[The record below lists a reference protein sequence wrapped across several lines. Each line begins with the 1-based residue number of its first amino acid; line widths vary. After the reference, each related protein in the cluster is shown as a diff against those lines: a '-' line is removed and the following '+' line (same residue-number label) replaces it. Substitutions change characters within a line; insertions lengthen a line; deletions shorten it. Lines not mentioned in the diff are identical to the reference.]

1 MRWLVVSLLL
11 CASVALAQAS
21 AVKIV
26 DPSDQTKQANVKAV
40 GSERALTV
48 RCVEGCAST
57 INLGDAGI
65 SITADSWFPDGGS
78 IGYMRMPDG
87 GPLEVYTVNA
97 GGGGGGGWTPDGGS
111 IGSVVQGSAAD
122 GGLDW
127 SVRTHGVVS
136 TVNAT
141 TTPLGSGATYTGT
154 WEEVTDFPFL
164 TISVYAN
171 VASATDGFKVQWS
184 LDGSNMDSEVPLT
197 IAAAAGRSLATATRN
212 RYVRLV
218 YTNGGSAQGTFRLG
232 LVKHQTAGGLNN
244 YPIDTP
250 IISDAWGILTR
261 SVITGETTAGGGG
274 FVNVKV
280 NPSGTLAVA
289 ASQDTSP
296 WVVSAASLP
305 LPTGAATAA
314 NQTTLGSQTTKLNDG
329 TDTALI
335 TGAGALTVDGSGVT
349 QPVSAASLPLP
360 TGASTSALQTTGNTS
375 LSNIDTKT
383 PALGQTTMAGSS
395 PVVIASNQ
403 SAVPASQ
410 SGTWSTRTQDGA
422 GNALASSTTAPAGS
436 EQALIVR
443 NIPSGTQTVSGSVTA
458 SGTVTANQGTPAATA
473 NRWPTQITDGTDLAQ
488 VSASGALLVDGSAT
502 TQPVSGTVTANAGTG
517 NFAVNQTQVNG
528 VAVSTGNGVA
538 GTGVQRVTIASDN
551 TAFTVNA
558 AQSGTWNINN
568 VSGTVS
574 LPTGAATETTLGT
587 RLSESVFTGRF
598 PASATLA
605 DATANPSLSASAGY
619 LMAYNGTTWDRLRKS
634 ATGLLVDIQNTSLAV
649 TQAGTWNVG
658 LSAGT
663 NYIGKTRITDGTLDM
678 SLLNSAPGSD
688 TGQVSVPVRIIS
700 SLAGGAG
707 GTSSSFGATFPAT
720 GTAAGFSDG
729 TNMQTGRVFDLDTGG
744 GSQYV
749 LGTNLRV
756 SASGGS
762 VEAAAGSGTV
772 NANTLRVVLPT
783 DQPVIPVS
791 DNGSSLTVDGTV
803 AISNSFLL
811 DATFTGRFSLGAAA
825 TDNFANPTTTGT
837 LGFNMLWDGATW
849 DRAPGNSTDGTLVNL
864 GANNDVTVTGTVTAN
879 AGTGTFTVGQATAA
893 NLRAQTASESTTN
906 TALPTVA
913 SAAGFSDGTNLR
925 IPRVVDVDTSG
936 GGTIWATG
944 VSVLGGGF
952 GAPTQANVEEVVPT
966 TTGATG
972 LYVWSIAKDVT
983 NPVTTSVSCATTATA
998 APASILTNR
1007 TTLTVINNSTATI
1020 YLGGSAVTTATGIPL
1035 LPGASFMDDVSNAT
1049 YYCIVTSGTAD
1060 LRVLEN

>member
-1 MRWLVVSLLL
+1 MRCLVVSLLL
-11 CASVALAQAS
+11 CASAALAQAS

-87 GPLEVYTVNA
+87 GALEVYVTGGIA
-97 GGGGGGGWTPDGGS
+97 GGGGWVPDGGYV
-111 IGSVVQGSAAD
+111 GTVGQGPGED
-122 GGLDW
+122 GGRAWNVQVLSGLVDQ
-127 SVRTHGVVS
+127 GNS
-136 TVNAT
+136 TS
-141 TTPLGSGATYTGT
+141 TPLAGGGVFTGT
-154 WEEVTDFPFL
+154 
-164 TISVYAN
+164 
-171 VASATDGFKVQWS
+171 
-184 LDGSNMDSEVPLT
+184 
-197 IAAAAGRSLATATRN
+197 ATATSATSLSVIAYSN
-212 RYVRLV
+212 VSSAAGGLSIEGSTDGTNWDHTHTHTVTGGAEFIIGLPIQTKYVRIV
-218 YTNGGSAQGTFRLG
+218 YTNGGSAQGVFRL
-232 LVKHQTAGGLNN
+232 QTILHATSQTGSVVSVN
-244 YPIDTP
+244 DTP
-250 IISDAWGILTR
+250 TATDHAQLTQAVIIGQ
-261 SVITGETTAGGGG
+261 TTAGGGAY
-274 FVNVKV
+274 VPVKV
-280 NPSGTLAVA
+280 NPSGTLTVA
-289 ASQDTSP
+289 ATQDTSP

-335 TGAGALTVDGSGVT
+335 TGAGALVVDGSGVT

-375 LSNIDTKT
+375 LSNIDTDLDV
-383 PALGQTTMAGSS
+383 ALS
-395 PVVIASNQ
+395 
-403 SAVPASQ
+403 
-410 SGTWSTRTQDGA
+410 
-422 GNALASSTTAPAGS
+422 
-436 EQALIVR
+436 
-443 NIPSGTQTVSGSVTA
+443 
-458 SGTVTANQGTPAATA
+458 
-473 NRWPTQITDGTDLAQ
+473 
-488 VSASGALLVDGSAT
+488 
-502 TQPVSGTVTANAGTG
+502 
-517 NFAVNQTQVNG
+517 
-528 VAVSTGNGVA
+528 
-538 GTGVQRVTIASDN
+538 
-551 TAFTVNA
+551 
-558 AQSGTWNINN
+558 
-568 VSGTVS
+568 
-574 LPTGAATETTLGT
+574 T
-587 RLSESVFTGRF
+587 RLSEASFTGRF

-649 TQAGTWNVG
+649 TQSGTWNVG

-663 NYIGKTRITDGTLDM
+663 NYIGKTRLTDGTLDM

-729 TNMQTGRVFDLDTGG
+729 TNMQTGRVFDADTGAG
-744 GSQYV
+744 NQYV

-803 AISNSFLL
+803 AVSNSFLL

-825 TDNFANPTTTGT
+825 ADNFANPTTTGT

-893 NLRAQTASESTTN
+893 NLRAQTASESS
-906 TALPTVA
+906 TAAAIPTVA
-913 SAAGFSDGTNLR
+913 GAVGMSDGTNLQ
-925 IPRVVDVDTSG
+925 IPRLYDFDSSG
-936 GGTIWATG
+936 GGTLWGVVTG
-944 VSVLGGGF
+944 IGGSNF
-952 GAPTQANVEEVVPT
+952 GGVTIANVEEVVPKS
-966 TTGATG
+966 GAAG
-972 LYVWSIAKDVT
+972 VYVWDIPKDVF
-983 NPVTTSVSCATTATA
+983 NPVTTAVSCATTATA

-1007 TTLTVINNSTATI
+1007 KTLTVINNSTATI
-1020 YLGGSAVTTATGIPL
+1020 YLGGSAVTTSTGIPL